1 MARLSGPASGRQ
13 RSLGPLRWTIVL
25 VDFDPTVR
33 HEQRGTRR
41 ALVVSYESF
50 HRSGMATVCP
60 ITTRAPKYPGEVTI
74 PAGHAGQTKDG
85 LILCHQLRTI
95 DLARVSAFELSGR
108 PQQLTD
114 PRVRAEVRVALAH
127 QVGLD
132 LRAMFDG
139 AA

>member
-1 MARLSGPASGRQ
+1 MAGLS
-13 RSLGPLRWTIVL
+13 GPLRWAIVL
-25 VDFDPTVR
+25 VALDPAVG

-50 HRSGMATVCP
+50 HRSGMATICP
-60 ITTRAPKYPGEVTI
+60 ITARPPKYPGEVAI
-74 PAGHAGQTKDG
+74 PAGHAGQTSDG

-95 DLARVSAFELSGR
+95 DLARVSAFELAGR
-108 PQQLTD
+108 PQQVTD

-127 QVGLD
+127 QLGLD
-132 LRAMFDG
+132 LRAIFDG

>member
-1 MARLSGPASGRQ
+1 MARLSGPASRGTRPT
-13 RSLGPLRWTIVL
+13 GPLRWAIVL
-25 VDFDPTVR
+25 VDFDPSTG

-60 ITTRAPKYPGEVTI
+60 ITTRPPKYPGEVPI

-95 DLARVSAFELSGR
+95 DLERVSSFDVGGR

-114 PRVRAEVRVALAH
+114 PGTRAEIRAALAH
-127 QVGLD
+127 QLGLD
-132 LRAMFDG
+132 LRATFDG